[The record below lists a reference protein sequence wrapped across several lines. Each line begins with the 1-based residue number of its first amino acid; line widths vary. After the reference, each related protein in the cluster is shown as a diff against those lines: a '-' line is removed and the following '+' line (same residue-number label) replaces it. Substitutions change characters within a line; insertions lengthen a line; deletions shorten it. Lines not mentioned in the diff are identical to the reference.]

1 MKSFEISFIKL
12 LLILIIVTSCSPEN
26 EVEPDNLDSSGLPDV
41 GNESENIPA
50 WIYEEMSFF
59 YYWNEDLP
67 DIGPVGDEDPELYFS
82 DLLYPTD
89 RFSYISNDAEALKEE
104 ITGTIIAM
112 GFSPAFGIFTNS
124 NNLFAIV
131 EYVYPGSPAENA
143 GLKRGDVI
151 LKINGQALSQS
162 NFQNL
167 LSESG
172 FSVTLGNV
180 TNRGIVETNE
190 VIDISTGNIDLDPV
204 IHYEVKNINN
214 EKTGYLVF
222 VDFIAGEDDKW
233 LKSLGNALGEMKN
246 EGISQFILDLRYNPG
261 RFEQNEN
268 NLNLDRVIVL
278 TSGTTAS
285 ASELVING
293 LKPYMDVVVIGENTF
308 GKFYGSYLLYD
319 QNDPPKHNWAIAP
332 VVLKYANA
340 NGVTDYTN
348 GISPDIYLQ
357 DDLLKATSFG
367 DEADQ
372 MLATAIAFL
381 NGNITSGRIASSRNY
396 TPVHDLKRINR
407 KNIFNSVNVFMN

>member
-1 MKSFEISFIKL
+1 MLMKSFEISFIKL

-261 RFEQNEN
+261 P
-268 NLNLDRVIVL
+268 ICCC
-278 TSGTTAS
+278 
-285 ASELVING
+285 
-293 LKPYMDVVVIGENTF
+293 K
-308 GKFYGSYLLYD
+308 
-319 QNDPPKHNWAIAP
+319 
-332 VVLKYANA
+332 
-340 NGVTDYTN
+340 
-348 GISPDIYLQ
+348 
-357 DDLLKATSFG
+357 
-367 DEADQ
+367 
-372 MLATAIAFL
+372 
-381 NGNITSGRIASSRNY
+381 
-396 TPVHDLKRINR
+396 
-407 KNIFNSVNVFMN
+407 IFI